1 MYIKAT
7 GRPGFKS
14 FLTAFPPP
22 RPLHNVELC
31 RTVKYLHAL
40 DFSNPKI

>member
-1 MYIKAT
+1 MYIQAT

-14 FLTAFPPP
+14 FLTISPPP

-31 RTVKYLHAL
+31 RTAKFLHAL
-40 DFSNPKI
+40 AFSNSKI